1 MSGTASASAPS
12 PHPVIHPSVY
22 VAPSAQLFGAFEIGP
37 ESSIWPN
44 VVVRAEAQYVKVGRF
59 SNLQDFVMIHVG
71 YGHPTE
77 IGDFCS
83 ITHHATVHGCRI
95 EDDCLIGINAVVMD
109 GAVIG
114 RGSIVAGGAMVREG
128 SVFAPGSIIAGVPAK
143 QIAERDNARA
153 NRMNAWQYHWNA
165 QSYRRGDHRA
175 WSSPEY
181 ATWLREIAAKID
193 RDEDLAAAPRSSPA

>member
-1 MSGTASASAPS
+1 MSEVQRSIDAS
-12 PHPVIHPSVY
+12 VF
-22 VAPSAQLFGAFEIGP
+22 VAPTAQLFGAIEIGVG
-37 ESSIWPN
+37 SSVWPN
-44 VVVRAEAQYVKVGRF
+44 VVVRAEAHHVRVGRYT
-59 SNLQDFVMIHVG
+59 NLQDFVMIHIG

-128 SVFAPGSIIAGVPAK
+128 SVFGPGSIIAGVPAK
-143 QIAERDNARA
+143 QIAERDNARP
-153 NRMNAWQYHWNA
+153 NRLNAWQYHWNA
-165 QSYRRGDHRA
+165 QAYRRGDHRA
-175 WSSPEY
+175 WTRPDYE
-181 ATWLREIAAKID
+181 AFMREIAAKIE
-193 RDEDLAAAPRSSPA
+193 RDEDLAAAPRQALP